1 MNDLFNEPM
10 GFKFT
15 VVGFTTWLTSLMQG
29 MDLTQ
34 VIGFVGLV
42 IGLVIQLVS
51 YYRNRKSDLRAK
63 EADDRSRAQY
73 DLQMIVLAKELLEIE
88 QRLENGKRK

>member
-1 MNDLFNEPM
+1 
-10 GFKFT
+10 
-15 VVGFTTWLTSLMQG
+15 

-34 VIGFVGLV
+34 VIGFIGLV

-63 EADDRSRAQY
+63 EADDRSKAQY
-73 DLQMIVLAKELLEIE
+73 DLQMIVLARELQELE
-88 QRLENGKRK
+88 QRLEHGKHR

>member
-1 MNDLFNEPM
+1 MNDLISEPM

-15 VVGFTTWLTSLMQG
+15 VAGFTTWLASILQG

-34 VIGFVGLV
+34 VIGFIGLV

-51 YYRNRKSDLRAK
+51 YYRNRKSDQREK
-63 EADDRSRAQY
+63 EADDRAKAQY
-73 DLQMIVLAKELLEIE
+73 DLQMKVLAKELLEVE
-88 QRLENGKRK
+88 QRLENGKPR